1 MTRVHMALPRRWHDI
16 EPDLLFDDW
25 DMLPGWCVRAADD
38 LFVGEI

>member
-1 MTRVHMALPRRWHDI
+1 MALPRRWHDI
-16 EPDLLFDDW
+16 EPDLSFDDW